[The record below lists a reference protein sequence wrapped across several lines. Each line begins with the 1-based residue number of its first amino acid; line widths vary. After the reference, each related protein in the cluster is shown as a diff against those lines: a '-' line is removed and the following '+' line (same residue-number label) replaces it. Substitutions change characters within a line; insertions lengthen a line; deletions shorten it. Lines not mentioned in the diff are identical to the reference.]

1 MRVNVTDSN
10 ARHDANSPLGMT
22 QHGESSL
29 HVPDAESGEMPDN
42 SPADGDAA
50 SDWIAPDGWLSTAED
65 FSRVGLTE
73 QENRLA
79 VIRMA
84 ARRSTGALAQ
94 SQLQQPNAKNQ
105 EQLVTVVTS
114 VYRVMDPRRR
124 SERVD
129 QVRVG
134 RILPLDLQATMV
146 FERYKR
152 KSKPTGN
159 PFLAGQAVSPA
170 DDSSMPDESSIE
182 ADSASDSLYDLIADA
197 DRILKSETPVAVD
210 IVEAVQTREDA
221 VASARV
227 ASAELENDVAVM
239 DIPDP
244 HGTLRE
250 ARQFIHEVNHRRSWL
265 PTAWVARHR
274 LGLASLIACV
284 CVAALFLNQWQR
296 RLDERRA
303 RFQAT
308 VSHTTPDIDSNST
321 TPVDV
326 GAPEIQVEP
335 KSIDNGVGETED
347 PTVRDHSNSL
357 LAELGGPSRSET
369 AMPEPTRIDEPNDE
383 SATGTPA
390 SLDDQRLR
398 NQRLKN
404 RLRRALNGDR
414 AFNNDMVTNSTAA
427 SPAAEDGSETTSSEP
442 STAEGPRLAADPVS
456 NDDLR
461 DAIDTMIK
469 DTSNLVS
476 RFNVSGAGQLISHW
490 ERRSQSAA
498 PGSAAEL
505 AALHLCLNAAW
516 LSEGFPQVQDRAS
529 KIVQLQANP
538 AGSAEHE
545 VATLLVDSLL
555 ETTRRLTV
563 TRDLNQMLLQA
574 NRCLDLLITSTQ
586 HEVPLSR
593 QADIQTALRFADD
606 AGALT
611 DLEDLLN
618 QMECL
623 PSRHDVATMKT
634 DNVQRGAFGRY
645 ACLQQRDWTNG
656 LSALTEH
663 VDTFLSATANAE
675 HDLRFD
681 SVTGNPNSPTAG
693 ELAMIGLRWSR
704 VARRFQGREAA
715 AIRLHAIELMSG
727 DPAFSDDIEAARK
740 QLPSY
745 LIDDSAKNVIK
756 DSSTDARAPLDNT
769 LASKLRR

>member
-10 ARHDANSPLGMT
+10 ARNDAIPPLGMT
-22 QHGESSL
+22 QQGESSL
-29 HVPDAESGEMPDN
+29 VVPDAESGETFDHSHSDN
-42 SPADGDAA
+42 EAA
-50 SDWIAPDGWLSTAED
+50 GDWIAPDGWLSTAED
-65 FSRVGLTE
+65 FTRVGLTE

-94 SQLQQPNAKNQ
+94 SQLQQPNAQNH
-105 EQLVTVVTS
+105 ERLVTVVTS

-124 SERVD
+124 SERLD

-134 RILPLDLQATMV
+134 RILPLDLQATMI

-152 KSKPTGN
+152 KSKSTGN
-159 PFLAGQAVSPA
+159 PFLAGQGVSPP
-170 DDSSMPDESSIE
+170 DESSMPDGSSME
-182 ADSASDSLYDLIADA
+182 ADSTSDSLYDLIADA
-197 DRILKSETPVAVD
+197 DRILRSETPVAVD
-210 IVEAVQTREDA
+210 MVEAVQTRAEA
-221 VASARV
+221 VASVSV
-227 ASAELENDVAVM
+227 AAAELESDFAVM

-244 HGTLRE
+244 RGTLHE
-250 ARQFIHEVNHRRSWL
+250 ARQFVREVKQRRSWL

-284 CVAALFLNQWQR
+284 CIAAVFLSQWQR
-296 RLDERRA
+296 RLDEHRA
-303 RFQAT
+303 RFQANLNHA
-308 VSHTTPDIDSNST
+308 SPNIDSEST

-326 GAPEIQVEP
+326 NLPEMTVEP
-335 KSIDNGVGETED
+335 KSIDNGVSSTRD
-347 PTVRDHSNSL
+347 RIAPDHSNSL
-357 LAELGGPSRSET
+357 LTELGGVSPSET
-369 AMPEPTRIDEPNDE
+369 AKPEPMRLDEPNDV
-383 SATGTPA
+383 SATDTPA
-390 SLDDQRLR
+390 SLDDERIR
-398 NQRLKN
+398 NQRLKD

-414 AFNNDMVTNSTAA
+414 AFNNDMATNSTAA
-427 SPAAEDGSETTSSEP
+427 SPPTEDGSEITGSEP
-442 STAEGPRLAADPVS
+442 STAEDPRLAADPVS
-456 NDDLR
+456 SDDLR

-469 DTSNLVS
+469 DTNNLVS

-516 LSEGFPQVQDRAS
+516 LSEAFPLVQDRAT
-529 KIVQLQANP
+529 KIVTLQANP

-606 AGALT
+606 ADALS
-611 DLEDLLN
+611 DLDDLLK
-618 QMECL
+618 QMERL
-623 PSRHDVATMKT
+623 PSRHDVATMQS
-634 DNVQRGAFGRY
+634 DDSERGAYGRY

-656 LSALTEH
+656 LAALTQH

-675 HDLRFD
+675 HELRFD
-681 SVTGNPNSPTAG
+681 PLTGAPNDPTTG

-727 DPAFSDDIEAARK
+727 DPAFSDDIAAAHEL
-740 QLPSY
+740 LPSY
-745 LIDDSAKNVIK
+745 LIDDSAENATK
-756 DSSTDARAPLDNT
+756 DSSTDARDPLDNT